1 MEGFV
6 PIPNCTVKFRGK
18 QRGVRV
24 GRYPATGDICLLLMD
39 KGEVYAKASTTHPGV
54 VLAPDEVLIK
64 DYSENAGMVE
74 ALQSAGVIGEI
85 LREDPFPVCSLL
97 QGVPPPP
104 KKK

>member
-1 MEGFV
+1 
-6 PIPNCTVKFRGK
+6 
-18 QRGVRV
+18 
-24 GRYPATGDICLLLMD
+24 
-39 KGEVYAKASTTHPGV
+39 
-54 VLAPDEVLIK
+54 
-64 DYSENAGMVE
+64 MVE